1 MITTLDV
8 ENTITVRDGKKHL
21 DPFEKGNTLVMV
33 GIKHLDQESQVYTF
47 DHSEVQV
54 NVDKYRHNVQEA
66 LNKTTLLVGHNIS
79 HDLLWLWECGFKYT
93 GKVFDTMLS
102 EYVLLRGITSP
113 LDLGSV
119 AMRHNSPVQKQDVI
133 KDYLKRGIS
142 VRDIPHATLSE
153 YLCHDLGATEWV
165 YKSIQ
170 NKLQQPEYAGL
181 VGTIDLTNEVTV
193 VLARMY
199 QAGFKVNKEALEEVR
214 HQFITEKGEIE
225 KYLQD
230 YVHKLMGD
238 TPINLN
244 SPEQLSWV
252 VYSRKPLDKSRWVS
266 AITPYM
272 SDTDFKAAVKQNFST
287 LYKTKAIQCSECSG
301 VGSIYK
307 VKKDG
312 SAFKRATKCNACNG
326 SGFIYQQTKDVAGLK
341 FTAPNSKWA
350 SANGFGTSKENL
362 EILERVAV
370 SKQMHEASEF
380 LSKLRRLS
388 ALDSYLSNFVD
399 GIAAFV
405 KPDGLLHVRLNQ
417 HIAATGRLAGANPN
431 MMNMPRG
438 STFPIK
444 KVFVSR
450 WEGGKIME
458 ADFAQL
464 EFRVAAFLSQ
474 DETAIKEVKE
484 GFDVHSYTAKVITEA
499 GQTTSRQTAKTH
511 TFAPLYGA
519 TGYGRTPAESAY
531 YEHFMEKYKGV
542 AAWHKTLARQVL
554 SYGYIKIPSGREFVF
569 PNTQRKR
576 DGTVTNFTQIKNY
589 PVQSFATADIVP
601 LALVEIHK
609 RLVYYESCVV
619 NSVHDSIVIDVHPD
633 EIEFVVQVID
643 AVQAN
648 LVTLI
653 NKRWSIDFNV
663 PLALEAKIGD
673 NWLEQKDVPQS
684 TLN

>member
-47 DHSEVQV
+47 DHSEMHVD
-54 NVDKYRHNVQEA
+54 VDKYRHNVQDA

-93 GKVFDTMLS
+93 GKVFDTMLG
-102 EYVLLRGITSP
+102 EYILLRGITNP

-181 VGTIDLTNEVTV
+181 VGTMDLTNEVTV

-199 QAGFKVNKEALEEVR
+199 QAGFKVDMEALEQVR
-214 HQFITEKGEIE
+214 HQFITEKSEIE
-225 KYLQD
+225 KYLNDQ
-230 YVHKLMGD
+230 VHKLMGD

-272 SDTDFKAAVKQNFST
+272 SDADFKVAVKQNFAT
-287 LYKTKAIQCSECSG
+287 LYKTKAIQCGECSG

-326 SGFIYQQTKDVAGLK
+326 SGFIYEQTKDVAGLK

-350 SANGFGTSKENL
+350 SANGFGTSKDNL

-438 STFPIK
+438 KTFPIK
-444 KVFVSR
+444 KVFISR
-450 WEGGKIME
+450 WGGGKISE
-458 ADFAQL
+458 WDFAQL
-464 EFRVAAFLSQ
+464 EFRVAGILSQ
-474 DETAIKEVKE
+474 DEQIKKEVQE

-499 GQTTSRQTAKTH
+499 GQTTTRQDAKAH

-519 TGYGRTPAESAY
+519 TGYGRTPAEAAY
-531 YEHFMEKYKGV
+531 YEHFVEKYKGI
-542 AAWHKTLARQVL
+542 ATWHKSLARQVL
-554 SYGYIKIPSGREFVF
+554 SYGYIKVPSGREFSF
-569 PNTQRKR
+569 PDVKRKR
-576 DGTVTNFTQIKNY
+576 DGTITHFTQIKNY

-601 LALVEIHK
+601 AVLVDIHN
-609 RLVYYESCVV
+609 RLKYLQSCIV
-619 NSVHDSIVIDVHPD
+619 NSVHDSIVIDIHP
-633 EIEFVVQVID
+633 EEID
-643 AVQAN
+643 AVKSIMDDVNKN
-648 LVTLI
+648 LNSFI
-653 NKRWSIDFNV
+653 CKRFSIDTDIPIV
-663 PLALEAKIGD
+663 MEGSIGSS
-673 NWLEQKDVPQS
+673 WLEQEDWS
-684 TLN
+684 

>member
-1 MITTLDV
+1 MITVLDV
-8 ENTITVRDGKKHL
+8 ENTVNVRDGKKHL
-21 DPFEKGNTLVMV
+21 DPFEAGNTLVMV
-33 GIKHLDQESQVYTF
+33 GVKHLDQDCQVYTF
-47 DHSEVQV
+47 DHSEVSED
-54 NVDKYRHNVQEA
+54 VDKCRHLVQEA
-66 LNKTTLLVGHNIS
+66 LNKTTVLVGHNIS

-93 GKVFDTMLS
+93 GLVFDTMLS
-102 EYVLLRGITSP
+102 DYILQRGITMP

-119 AMRHNSPVQKQDVI
+119 ALRHQSPVQKQDVI

-170 NKLQQPEYAGL
+170 KRLESNEDAGL
-181 VGTIDLTNEVTV
+181 RGTIDLTNEVTV

-199 QAGFKVNKEALEEVR
+199 QAGFKVNLDALEEVR
-214 HQFITEKGEIE
+214 HQFITEKNEIE
-225 KYLQD
+225 TYLQD
-230 YVHKLMGD
+230 KVHVLMGD

-252 VYSRKPLDKSRWVS
+252 VYSRKPVSKSRWVS

-272 SDTDFKAAVKQNFST
+272 TDVDFRSAVKQNFVT
-287 LYKTKAIQCSECSG
+287 LYKTKAVQCSDCSG
-301 VGSIYK
+301 AGTVYK

-312 SAFKRATKCNACNG
+312 SAFKRATKCITCDG
-326 SGFIYQQTKDVAGLK
+326 SGFIYQQTKDIAGLK
-341 FTAPNSKWA
+341 FTAPNPKWA
-350 SANGFGTSKENL
+350 SANGFSTSKDSL
-362 EILERVAV
+362 EVLERVAV
-370 SKQMHEASEF
+370 SKNMPEASEF

-399 GIAAFV
+399 GIAAFI
-405 KPDGLLHVRLNQ
+405 KPDGMLHVRLNQ
-417 HIAATGRLAGANPN
+417 HVTATARFSGSNPN
-431 MMNMPRG
+431 MQNMPRG
-438 STFPIK
+438 NTFPVK
-444 KVFVSR
+444 RVFLSR

-464 EFRVAAFLSQ
+464 EFRVAAYLSQ
-474 DETAIKEVKE
+474 DEIAIKEVKE

-531 YEHFMEKYKGV
+531 YTHFMEKYKGV
-542 AAWHKTLARQVL
+542 AEWHKRLAKQVL
-554 SYGYIKIPSGREFVF
+554 NYGYIKLPSGREFVF
-569 PNTQRKR
+569 PGTKRKK

-609 RLVYYESCVV
+609 RLVRFESCVV
-619 NSVHDSIVIDVHPD
+619 NSVHDSIVIDIHPD
-633 EIEFVVQVID
+633 EIEYVVQVID
-643 AVQAN
+643 EVQAN
-648 LVTLI
+648 LINLI

-673 NWLEQKDVPQS
+673 NWLEQKEVPQT